1 MATKA
6 KKCFVKLYNL
16 VKEKKMSLFK
26 AFFAYSSEKKGQLTY
41 EDFKKMLR
49 RLDNNLAEDEL
60 EAIFE
65 YIDID
70 HSKTIEF

>member
-1 MATKA
+1 
-6 KKCFVKLYNL
+6 
-16 VKEKKMSLFK
+16 MSLFK